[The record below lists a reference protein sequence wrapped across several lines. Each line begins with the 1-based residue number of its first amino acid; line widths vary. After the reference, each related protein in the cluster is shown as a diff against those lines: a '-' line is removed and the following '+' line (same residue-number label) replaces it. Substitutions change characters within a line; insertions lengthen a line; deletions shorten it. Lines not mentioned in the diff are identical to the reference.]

1 MSAVSRLALT
11 ADTFFAWEAEQEVR
25 HEFYYGE
32 VFVMAG
38 GEPVHALLAARVTRQ
53 LGNHLDGTPCEP
65 YSSDIAVEL
74 DAVGHFC
81 YPDVAV
87 VCGPLRRSAHGPA
100 ATNPTLV
107 VEVLSPGTAARDLGG
122 TRDAYRRLPSV
133 QEIVYV
139 DTERPLAYALRRD
152 GDRWVIVDADA
163 DGRLVLESV
172 GATLDVPALFAGA
185 DLDGGAAV

>member
-1 MSAVSRLALT
+1 MSAVPRLALT

-32 VFVMAG
+32 VFAMAG
-38 GEPVHALLAARVTRQ
+38 GQPVHALLAARIIGQFHGR
-53 LGNHLDGTPCEP
+53 LSGSCDA
-65 YSSDIAVEL
+65 YSSDLAVEL
-74 DAVGHFC
+74 DAAGHFC
-81 YPDVAV
+81 YPDVTV
-87 VCGPLRRSAHGPA
+87 VCGPLRRSTHGPA

-107 VEVLSPGTAARDLGG
+107 VEVLSPGTAAWDLGG
-122 TRDAYRRLPSV
+122 KRDAYRRLPSV

-163 DGRLVLESV
+163 DGRLALESV